1 VDSKRTEFLIFRAW
15 KLRLVAGVL
24 SFAMVAT
31 GWILY
36 QLGTAQG
43 SGHADNGGVA
53 ELRAERDRLR
63 GRLSELEARNAELE
77 RQLVLVE
84 RSRQIDAEAYAVF
97 NQEHSGLYDEI
108 LGLREELAF
117 YRGILSP
124 DEGKI
129 GLQAQD
135 FDVKPMEGLGSYRF
149 SLVLTQAGGKEQVA
163 RGSVRLV
170 LEGREDGVPRQLDL
184 KELTPNGEADIAYRF
199 RYFQNL
205 AGDLQ
210 LPERFVPERVVFKA
224 VPTSAPRLPLE
235 WTFDWPREA
244 ISRAEEN

>member
-1 VDSKRTEFLIFRAW
+1 MDNKRTEFLIFRAW
-15 KLRLVAGVL
+15 KLRLIAGVTL
-24 SFAMVAT
+24 LAVT
-31 GWILY
+31 GGGWLLY
-36 QLGTAQG
+36 QLGVYQG
-43 SGHADNGGVA
+43 NGPSDNNGVMN
-53 ELRAERDRLR
+53 LRAERDRLR
-63 GRLSELEARNAELE
+63 GRLGELESRNAELE

-84 RSRQIDAEAYAVF
+84 RSRQLDAEAYAVF

-117 YRGILSP
+117 YRGILAP
-124 DEGKI
+124 GEGKV

-135 FDVKPMEGLGSYRF
+135 FDVKAEEGLGNYSF

-170 LEGREDGVPRQLDL
+170 LEGREDGVPRRLAL
-184 KELTPNGEADIAYRF
+184 NELTPDGTADIAYRF

-205 AGDLQ
+205 SGELQ
-210 LPERFVPERVVFKA
+210 LPERFVPERVVLKA

-235 WTFDWPREA
+235 WTFDWPQEV
-244 ISRAEEN
+244 ISRAEES